1 MTDKS
6 IKSALESLLF
16 VWGEPLEA
24 KTAAELFNVP
34 LQDMLR
40 LFRELAEEYEE
51 RGSGLRVRELDKSFQ
66 LCTASE
72 NDDYIRKLCTPVKE
86 KRLSQ
91 AALEVLA
98 VIAYK
103 QPVTKAE
110 IEKIRGVS
118 SDHAVNRLVEA
129 GLIEE
134 CGRLDQPGRPML
146 FATTREFLRRFGL
159 VNTEQ
164 LPDIRSE
171 QVEMFKLEAEE
182 EIGYKPEAAEAA
194 MNPQGIAQA
203 EAAAEE
209 PVLGAEAQPDEEA
222 QDQPAQD
229 E

>member
-1 MTDKS
+1 MEINK
-6 IKSALESLLF
+6 
-16 VWGEPLEA
+16 
-24 KTAAELFNVP
+24 
-34 LQDMLR
+34 
-40 LFRELAEEYEE
+40 LAEVIEEDVRTTKKILTAMAERYEQENRGIYLTQFDSAVQLSTKAEMYEYLIKIAKQPKKYVLTDVLLE
-51 RGSGLRVRELDKSFQ
+51 
-66 LCTASE
+66 T
-72 NDDYIRKLCTPVKE
+72 
-86 KRLSQ
+86 LSI
-91 AALEVLA
+91 
-98 VIAYK
+98 IAYK